1 MDKYK
6 KPVTSEEFNRM
17 IRKEKGL
24 PERKEV
30 KTKPN
35 SVIGFMVM
43 VFVLSY
49 ITSIAIRVACVVVA
63 YKGIEYIGTEI
74 TSKIDK
80 ESKPFKIG
88 NYSIEI
94 KKDC

>member
-1 MDKYK
+1 MNK

-24 PERKEV
+24 PERKPV
-30 KTKPN
+30 KTKTN
-35 SVIGFMVM
+35 GVIVTMVAI
-43 VFVLSY
+43 FVLSY
-49 ITSIAIRVACVVVA
+49 LASIAIRVACVVVA

-74 TSKIDK
+74 TNRIDK

-94 KKDC
+94 KKE

>member
-1 MDKYK
+1 MNK

-24 PERKEV
+24 PERKPV
-30 KTKPN
+30 KTKTN
-35 SVIGFMVM
+35 GVIVTMVAI
-43 VFVLSY
+43 FILSY
-49 ITSIAIRVACVVVA
+49 IASIAIRVACVVVA

-94 KKDC
+94 KKE

>member
-1 MDKYK
+1 MNK

-24 PERKEV
+24 PERKPV
-30 KTKPN
+30 KTKTN
-35 SVIGFMVM
+35 GVIVTMVAI
-43 VFVLSY
+43 FVLSY
-49 ITSIAIRVACVVVA
+49 LASIAIRVACVVVA
-63 YKGIEYIGTEI
+63 YKGIEYIGNEI
-74 TSKIDK
+74 TDRIDK

-94 KKDC
+94 KKE

>member
-1 MDKYK
+1 MEK

-24 PERKEV
+24 PERKPV
-30 KTKPN
+30 KTKTN
-35 SVIGFMVM
+35 GVIVMMVAI
-43 VFVLSY
+43 FVLSY
-49 ITSIAIRVACVVVA
+49 LASIAIRVACVVVA
-63 YKGIEYIGTEI
+63 YKGVEYFGNEI
-74 TSKIDK
+74 TSKASK

-94 KKDC
+94 KKE